1 MSEAPGAK
9 RGPEGPTISIKIS
22 DETHRGVYAN
32 KVIIGHTSEEFILDF
47 VADFPPGPQIV
58 ARVITAP
65 AHAVAFLEALK
76 ENVGR
81 FEQQHGAV
89 RRPRAAAPPAKA

>member
-1 MSEAPGAK
+1 MA
-9 RGPEGPTISIKIS
+9 EGPGPKPRPEAQGLTVKIS

-32 KVIIGHTSEEFILDF
+32 RAIIAHSGEEFILDF

-65 AHAVAFLEALK
+65 AHARALLDALAD
-76 ENVGR
+76 NVQR
-81 FEQQHGAV
+81 FERQHGPI
-89 RRPRAAAPPAKA
+89 RRPGPAPATDA